1 MSPDETIATRASLL
15 DRLKDRADQES
26 WQEFFDV
33 YWRLIYGVAMEAGL
47 KDPEAQDVVQETIIS
62 VAKNVGAF
70 RYDPK
75 VCSFKTWMLRLTRWR
90 ILDRFRQREREAAGL
105 GERIHLGQ
113 GDPLAAEEDAA
124 DRTGTLES
132 LPDPAGIDLDSPT
145 GWDSATCCGAWPR
158 AVLQWKSGPT
168 SKAAFHG
175 SLRRM
180 KPLPLGA
187 VESRNRYIR
196 NGAGMGLESVTVWIA
211 GCAGPTTSS
220 NSNQSCPDSAP
231 SYSTR

>member
-15 DRLKDRADQES
+15 DRLKDRTDQVS

-33 YWRLIYGVAMEAGL
+33 YWRLIYGVAIKAGL

-113 GDPLAAEEDAA
+113 GAPLAAEEDAA

-132 LPDPAGIDLDSPT
+132 LPDPAGIDLEKIWDEEWKRTTLEAAIQSIRRRISPEKFQVFHLYAVQRLPVT
-145 GWDSATCCGAWPR
+145 QVARMAGVSVAKVYLTRHRVWALIRKEVNNLEPRMPGPGADRPR
-158 AVLQWKSGPT
+158 P
-168 SKAAFHG
+168 
-175 SLRRM
+175 
-180 KPLPLGA
+180 
-187 VESRNRYIR
+187 
-196 NGAGMGLESVTVWIA
+196 
-211 GCAGPTTSS
+211 
-220 NSNQSCPDSAP
+220 
-231 SYSTR
+231 